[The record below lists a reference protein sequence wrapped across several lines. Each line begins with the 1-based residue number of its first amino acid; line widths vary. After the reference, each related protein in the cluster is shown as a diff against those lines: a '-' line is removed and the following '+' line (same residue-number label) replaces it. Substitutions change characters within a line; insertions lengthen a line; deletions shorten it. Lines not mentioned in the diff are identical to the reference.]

1 MLKKFVVGFLLFF
14 VFLVKVEAIDIS
26 GLKLS
31 GSDEVK
37 VGEEGSLHVDI
48 QFAGLK
54 KGLDKTEGIWMIAY
68 GLVYDEDVI
77 KITEIDSPNFNS
89 ALSYDKDEKIYL
101 VLSEVA
107 EYQSGNDYCAL
118 GELYCS
124 NYSAD
129 IKYIVKNTN
138 KTNSSIAV
146 AGVVVYLLDMDGDKE
161 YTLDDAETIVLED
174 SRKYTVSI
182 PQKKNTPTSSSNK
195 KTNTNISSSKTET
208 KSGNK
213 FLKSLEIENVDIDF
227 DKQNTDYIVYI
238 EKGINKLNVKAAVE
252 DKNAT
257 YKIIGADDLNANQNI
272 VRVEVTAQDKTKQ
285 TYYIRVKYKKNEQN
299 QIHDY
304 MKEEVTS
311 KKKIDGK
318 KNEKKTNNAI
328 LKWIGIGAGVFIVIG
343 LIAFIISKVKD
354 RSIDKKLESLD
365 D

>member
-1 MLKKFVVGFLLFF
+1 MKKFVLGFLLFF
-14 VFLVKVEAIDIS
+14 AFLVKVEAVDIR
-26 GLKLS
+26 GFKVS
-31 GSDEVK
+31 GSSEVK
-37 VGEEGSLHVDI
+37 IGEEGTIHIDI

-54 KGLDKTEGIWMIAY
+54 KGLDNTEGIWMIAY

-77 KITEIDSPNFNS
+77 KITDINTPNFNS
-89 ALSYDKDEKIYL
+89 VLAYDKEDKMYV

-124 NYSAD
+124 DYSAD
-129 IKYIVKNTN
+129 IKYIVKNTT
-138 KTNSSIAV
+138 KTNSSITAV
-146 AGVVVYLLDMDGDKE
+146 GVVVYLLDMNEDRE
-161 YTLDDAETIVLED
+161 YTSEDAETIILED
-174 SRKYTVSI
+174 SKKHTVSI
-182 PQKKNTPTSSSNK
+182 PQRKNTPTSSSNK

-227 DKQNTDYIVYI
+227 DRQNTDYIVYV
-238 EKGINKLNVKAAVE
+238 EKGTNKLNVKASVE

-299 QIHDY
+299 QINDI
-304 MKEEVTS
+304 MKEDVTS
-311 KKKIDGK
+311 KKKVDSK

-328 LKWIGIGAGVFIVIG
+328 LKWIGIGAGVFFVIG